1 MSTST
6 ASLKRQLRNQL
17 REQRRSLSPRAQN
30 AAGNA
35 LRDRLLHNSHFLLSQ
50 NIACYF
56 PGDGEIDTRPLIAA
70 SLDAGKRL
78 YLPVISGGEMQFH
91 AYHSGTRLIQNSYGL
106 WQPPAS
112 EKSLEALDLDLVIV
126 PLVGFDRS
134 GGRLGM
140 GGGYYDRAFQHASTR
155 GDRPWLVGVAHSVQE
170 LEQVPLEQ
178 WDRKLHAIATDR
190 EYISVV

>member
-1 MSTST
+1 MSTSK
-6 ASLKRQLRNQL
+6 ASLKRQLRKQL
-17 REQRRSLSPRAQN
+17 RERRRALHPRAQG

-78 YLPVISGGEMQFH
+78 YLPVIAGGEMQFH
-91 AYHSGTRLIQNSYGL
+91 AYRNGTRLIQNSYGL
-106 WQPPAS
+106 WQPPTS
-112 EKSLEALDLDLVIV
+112 EKKLEALDLDLVIV

-140 GGGYYDRAFQHASTR
+140 GGGYYDRAFQHASKR
-155 GDRPWLVGVAHSVQE
+155 GDGPWLVGVAHAIQE
-170 LEQVPLEQ
+170 LEQVPLEH
-178 WDRKLHAIATDR
+178 WDRKLHAVATDR